1 MARQVLTEATDTTRA
16 SAVEGTPGRFLVQL
30 IDVGWGSSGYYSAD
44 VLEAAAK
51 NGIFRKGTH
60 QYIDHPTASEQYE
73 RPERSLRDL
82 AAVLAED
89 ARFDPDLQS
98 LVAEAQVFGPY
109 RPVLDEMKDS
119 IGVSIRAAAEVTE
132 GGEADG
138 RRGRIIDALV
148 EGLSA
153 DYVTHAGRGGK
164 ILQVLESARG
174 ISEATANDT
183 REQLEQ
189 ALRDSYGGEKSWL
202 GVRDFDEST
211 VWFWWSTPDSE
222 GCYQLGYTTDDA
234 GVLSLSGDP
243 VEVRPR
249 TTYVPVSPAPTA
261 AQERK
266 FTAKQRKKMADDGT
280 AMSDGSFPIATKADL
295 RNAIQALGRA
305 SDPDAAKKHIIKRA
319 RALGAISELPDD
331 WGVTESSDPTNV
343 PVSPAGQSTT
353 QESKEDTM
361 ATTQIEE
368 SELARLREDAG
379 RVTTLES
386 ERDTARQERDTAQAE
401 RDEAREA
408 LAARERGD
416 VVARIVGEAA
426 EAAGYELNQ
435 FETAGIASQAV
446 VGEDGAVDE
455 AATRTAFDTAIAS
468 LAESAGAGRPRGLG
482 GKVTTSGDEA
492 VSEADLDAI
501 DDATFGE
508 IKEA

>member
-1 MARQVLTEATDTTRA
+1 MARQVLTEATQTTRA

-30 IDVGWGSSGYYSAD
+30 IDVGWGSSGYYSAE

-51 NGIFRKGTH
+51 NGVFRKGTH
-60 QYIDHPTASEQYE
+60 QYIDHPTVSEQYE

-89 ARFDPDLQS
+89 ARFDADLQS

-132 GGEADG
+132 GGEAEG
-138 RRGRIIDALV
+138 KKGRIIDALV
-148 EGLSA
+148 EVLSA

-174 ISEATANDT
+174 VDVDETTANDT
-183 REQLEQ
+183 RELLDT
-189 ALRDSYGGEKSWL
+189 ALKDAYGGEKSWL
-202 GVRDFDEST
+202 GVRDFDETT

-222 GCYQLGYTTDDA
+222 GCYQLGYELDDA
-234 GVLSLSGDP
+234 GAVTLTGEP

-249 TTYVPVSPAPTA
+249 TTY
-261 AQERK
+261 
-266 FTAKQRKKMADDGT
+266 
-280 AMSDGSFPIATKADL
+280 
-295 RNAIQALGRA
+295 
-305 SDPDAAKKHIIKRA
+305 
-319 RALGAISELPDD
+319 
-331 WGVTESSDPTNV
+331 V

-386 ERDTARQERDTAQAE
+386 ERDTARQERDTALAE

-408 LAARERGD
+408 IAARDRGD
-416 VVARIVGEAA
+416 VVARIVGEAS
-426 EAAGYELNQ
+426 EAAGVELNEY
-435 FETAGIASQAV
+435 ETAGIAGAAV
-446 VGEDGAVDE
+446 LGEDGTVDE
-455 AATRTAFDTAIAS
+455 AATRTAFDTAIAK
-468 LAESAGAGRPRGLG
+468 LAESNGAGRPRGLG
-482 GKVTTSGDEA
+482 GKVHTTGDET
-492 VSEADLDAI
+492 VSEADLDAL
-501 DDATFGE
+501 DDATFGD
-508 IKEA
+508 IQEA